1 MAAKQQGVQ
10 TLTTSETKDQIASI
24 LDQVRRRSTRVVVQ
38 ESGTPVAA
46 IVPADDLRKLDAFDK
61 ERAARF
67 SVIDRAREAFR
78 GVLPEEIERETDRIL
93 AEIRAEE
100 KGREVEASTTQ

>member
-1 MAAKQQGVQ
+1 M
-10 TLTTSETKDQIASI
+10 
-24 LDQVRRRSTRVVVQ
+24 RVVVQ

-46 IVPADDLRKLDAFDK
+46 IVSADDLRKLDAIEQD
-61 ERAARF
+61 RDARF

-78 GVLPEEIERETDRIL
+78 GVPPEEIERETDRIL

-100 KGREVEASTTQ
+100 KGREVEASKTQ